1 MRFALGKLREFVR
14 RLVIYEGPAHEEIM
28 LDTLVRYKVPGVR
41 EFVPTLS
48 DGQQCLGLALMIS
61 GLFAKYCAA
70 FELHME
76 LVPDHRLLEFA
87 KYSRQFSLSSPN
99 QFQPW
104 KKRAC
109 RHGFLLALKGHQQ

>member
-1 MRFALGKLREFVR
+1 
-14 RLVIYEGPAHEEIM
+14 M

-48 DGQQCLGLALMIS
+48 DGQKCLGLALLIS

-87 KYSRQFSLSSPN
+87 KYSRQFSLSSPH
-99 QFQPW
+99 QFQPGM
-104 KKRAC
+104 KRAC
-109 RHGFLLALKGHQQ
+109 RQCLLTGMGGGHQQ

>member
-1 MRFALGKLREFVR
+1 
-14 RLVIYEGPAHEEIM
+14 M

-48 DGQQCLGLALMIS
+48 DGQKCLGLALLIS

-87 KYSRQFSLSSPN
+87 KYSHRFSLSSPSSSSLVKN
-99 QFQPW
+99 
-104 KKRAC
+104 KAC
-109 RHGFLLALKGHQQ
+109 H